1 MQEAVTF
8 ERFYADRYAWAVR
21 LARDLTG
28 DAAVAEELAQEAFI
42 AVRRR
47 FADVDHP
54 ASYLRAVIV
63 NAARSYGRRR
73 LLERRHAPSAPDPS
87 TPEHLVEL
95 ADVLNGLPLR
105 QRSAIVL
112 RYLEG
117 LDDDEIAG
125 LLGCRRST
133 VRSLVHRGLHDLREV
148 LGT

>member
-1 MQEAVTF
+1 MGESVSF
-8 ERFYADRYAWAVR
+8 ERFYADRYAWGVR

-47 FADVDHP
+47 FDSVDHP
-54 ASYLRAVIV
+54 AAYLRAAIV
-63 NAARSYGRRR
+63 NSTRSYGRRR
-73 LLERRHAPSAPDPS
+73 ALERRHTPPATDPS
-87 TPEHLVEL
+87 TPDHLVEL
-95 ADVLNGLPLR
+95 ADVLNRLPLR

-117 LDDDEIAG
+117 LDDEEIAG

-133 VRSLVHRGLHDLREV
+133 VRSLIHRGLQGLREV
-148 LGT
+148 LQS